1 MQTKAEATVED
12 LYNAP
17 DDGNYEIVDG
27 RLVKL
32 MPTGDDPNFTAG
44 EIFASLREYTRKRGE
59 GRARTDGVAYVV
71 DLPNRKSFSP
81 DASFSY
87 TRSGM
92 RFVNG
97 APLFAAEV
105 RSEHDHGRTAD
116 RDYARKRTDYFAAGT
131 EVVWDVDPDTQTVR
145 SYRRETQD
153 TPIIFESGE
162 EADAEPALPGWRI
175 AVADL
180 FNYD

>member
-1 MQTKAEATVED
+1 MQTKAEATIED

-32 MPTGDDPNFTAG
+32 MSTSDDPNFTAG
-44 EIFASLREYTRKRGE
+44 EIFASLREYAHEHPE

-105 RSEHDHGRTAD
+105 RSEHDHGASAD
-116 RDYARKRTDYFAAGT
+116 RDYARKRLDYFAAGT
-131 EVVWDVDPDTQTVR
+131 EVVWDVDPESQTVR
-145 SYRRETQD
+145 SCRREV
-153 TPIIFESGE
+153 PNVPHIFHLGE
-162 EADAEPALPGWRI
+162 MANAEPALPGWRI
-175 AVADL
+175 SVDDL

>member
-1 MQTKAEATVED
+1 MQTKTEATIED

-32 MPTGDDPNFTAG
+32 MSTGDDPNFTAG
-44 EIFASLREYTRKRGE
+44 EIFASLREYAHKHPE

-105 RSEHDHGRTAD
+105 RSEHDHGSTAD
-116 RDYARKRTDYFAAGT
+116 REYARKRMDYFAAGT
-131 EVVWDVDPDTQTVR
+131 EVVWDVDPESQTVR
-145 SYRRETQD
+145 SFRREASNA
-153 TPIIFESGE
+153 PIVFHMGE
-162 EADAEPALPGWRI
+162 MANAEPALTGWRI
-175 AVADL
+175 AVDDL
-180 FNYD
+180 FNYN

>member
-1 MQTKAEATVED
+1 MQTKTEATIED

-32 MPTGDDPNFTAG
+32 MSTGDDPNFTAG
-44 EIFASLREYTRKRGE
+44 EIFASLREYAREHPE

-71 DLPNRKSFSP
+71 DLPNRKSFNP
-81 DASFSY
+81 DVSFSY

-92 RFVNG
+92 RFVDG

-105 RSEHDHGRTAD
+105 RSEHDHGPAAD
-116 RDYARKRTDYFAAGT
+116 RDYARKRADYFAAGT
-131 EVVWDVDPDTQTVR
+131 AVVWDVDPESQTVR
-145 SYRRETQD
+145 SFRREAPD
-153 TPIIFESGE
+153 APITFGMGE
-162 EADAEPALPGWRI
+162 MADAEPALPGWRV
-175 AVADL
+175 AVDDL
-180 FNYD
+180 FNYT

>member
-1 MQTKAEATVED
+1 MQIKTEATIED

-32 MPTGDDPNFTAG
+32 MSTGDDPNFTAG
-44 EIFASLREYTRKRGE
+44 EIFASLRQYAHEHPA

-97 APLFAAEV
+97 APLFAVEV
-105 RSEHDHGRTAD
+105 RSEHDHGPAAD
-116 RDYARKRTDYFAAGT
+116 REYARKRMDYFAAGT
-131 EVVWDVDPDTQTVR
+131 VVVWDVDPESRTVR
-145 SYRRETQD
+145 SFLKEAPTA
-153 TPIIFESGE
+153 PSVFHMGE
-162 EADAEPALPGWRI
+162 MANAEPALPGWRI
-175 AVADL
+175 SVDDL

>member
-1 MQTKAEATVED
+1 MQTKTEATVED

-32 MPTGDDPNFTAG
+32 MSTGDDPNFTAG
-44 EIFASLREYTRKRGE
+44 EIFASLREYAHEHPE
-59 GRARTDGVAYVV
+59 GRARTDGAAYVV

-87 TRSGM
+87 TRSGV

-105 RSEHDHGRTAD
+105 RSEHDHGPTAN
-116 RDYARKRTDYFAAGT
+116 REYARKRADYFAAGT
-131 EVVWDVDPDTQTVR
+131 EVVWDVDPESQTVR
-145 SYRRETQD
+145 SFRREAPT
-153 TPIIFESGE
+153 TPIIFHMGAM
-162 EADAEPALPGWRI
+162 ADAEPALPGWRI
-175 AVADL
+175 AVEDL
-180 FNYD
+180 FNYT

>member
-1 MQTKAEATVED
+1 MQTKTEATIED

-32 MPTGDDPNFTAG
+32 MSTGDDPNFTAG
-44 EIFASLREYTRKRGE
+44 EIFASLREYAREHPE

-71 DLPNRKSFSP
+71 DLPNRKSFNP
-81 DASFSY
+81 DVSFSY

-92 RFVNG
+92 RFVDG

-105 RSEHDHGRTAD
+105 RSEHDHGPAAD
-116 RDYARKRTDYFAAGT
+116 RDYARKRADYFAAGT
-131 EVVWDVDPDTQTVR
+131 AVVWDVDPESQTVR
-145 SYRRETQD
+145 SFRREAPD
-153 TPIIFESGE
+153 SPITFGMGE
-162 EADAEPALPGWRI
+162 MADAAPALPGWRV
-175 AVADL
+175 AVDDL
-180 FNYD
+180 FNYT

>member
-1 MQTKAEATVED
+1 MQTKTEATIED
-12 LYNAP
+12 PYNAP

-32 MPTGDDPNFTAG
+32 MSTGDDPNFTAG
-44 EIFASLREYTRKRGE
+44 EIFASLREYAHKHPE
-59 GRARTDGVAYVV
+59 GRARTDGVTYVV

-97 APLFAAEV
+97 VPLFAAEV
-105 RSEHDHGRTAD
+105 RSEHDHGPTAD
-116 RDYARKRTDYFAAGT
+116 REYARKRMDYFAAGT
-131 EVVWDVDPDTQTVR
+131 EGVWDVDPESQTVR
-145 SYRRETQD
+145 SFRREA
-153 TPIIFESGE
+153 PNAPVIFHMSEM
-162 EADAEPALPGWRI
+162 ANAEPALPGWRI
-175 AVADL
+175 AVDDL

>member
-1 MQTKAEATVED
+1 MQTKTEATVED

-17 DDGNYEIVDG
+17 NDGTYEIVGG

-32 MPTGDDPNFTAG
+32 MSTGDDPNFTAG
-44 EIFASLREYTRKRGE
+44 EIFAGLREYARKQRR

-87 TRSGM
+87 TRGGM

-105 RSEHDHGRTAD
+105 RSEHDHGPAAD
-116 RDYARKRTDYFAAGT
+116 REYARKRADYFASGT
-131 EVVWDVDPDTQTVR
+131 EVVWDVDPDAQTVR
-145 SYRRETQD
+145 SYRREAPD
-153 TPIIFESGE
+153 APIIFGAGDK
-162 EADAEPALPGWRI
+162 ADAEPALPGWRI
-175 AVADL
+175 AVDDL
-180 FNYD
+180 FDYD

>member
-1 MQTKAEATVED
+1 MQTKTEATIED

-17 DDGNYEIVDG
+17 DDGIYEIVYG

-32 MPTGDDPNFTAG
+32 MSTGDDPNFTAG
-44 EIFASLREYTRKRGE
+44 EIFASLREYAHVHPE

-105 RSEHDHGRTAD
+105 RSEHDHGPAAD
-116 RDYARKRTDYFAAGT
+116 REYARKRRDYFAAGT
-131 EVVWDVDPDTQTVR
+131 EVVWGVDPESQTVR
-145 SYRRETQD
+145 SFRREAPTA
-153 TPIIFESGE
+153 PIVFQMGDM
-162 EADAEPALPGWRI
+162 ADAEPALPGWRLS
-175 AVADL
+175 VDDL
-180 FNYD
+180 FNYG

>member
-1 MQTKAEATVED
+1 MQTKTEATIED

-17 DDGNYEIVDG
+17 DDGTYEIVDG

-32 MPTGDDPNFTAG
+32 MSTGDDPNFTAG
-44 EIFASLREYTRKRGE
+44 EIFASLREYAREHPE

-87 TRSGM
+87 TRGGK

-105 RSEHDHGRTAD
+105 RSEHDHGPAAD
-116 RDYARKRTDYFAAGT
+116 REYARKRADYFAAGA
-131 EVVWDVDPDTQTVR
+131 EVVWDVDPDTETVTA
-145 SYRRETQD
+145 YRRVAPD
-153 TPIIFESGE
+153 TPTIFRRGDM
-162 EADAEPALPGWRI
+162 ANANPVLPSWQI
-175 AVADL
+175 AVDDL

>member
-1 MQTKAEATVED
+1 MQTKAEATIED

-44 EIFASLREYTRKRGE
+44 EIFASLREYAHEHPE

-105 RSEHDHGRTAD
+105 RSEHDHGPTAD
-116 RDYARKRTDYFAAGT
+116 REYARKRLDYFAAGT
-131 EVVWDVDPDTQTVR
+131 EVVWDVDPGSQTVR
-145 SYRRETQD
+145 SFRREV
-153 TPIIFESGE
+153 PNVPHIFHLGE
-162 EADAEPALPGWRI
+162 MANADPALPGWRI
-175 AVADL
+175 SVDDL